1 MASLASRTFGL
12 SSLFGLG
19 SFIVLIGLL
28 FLVRPPS
35 GVTGS
40 VQVAGSETLR
50 SVVSACAEAFMSLNP
65 KADIVVKGGGSG
77 DGVAALLHG
86 IAEVGMV
93 SRELSQRERDFAA
106 SKGIELTAFPLARDG
121 LTVIV
126 NRANRVASLDLD
138 QLKAVFAGRI
148 RNWRDLGG
156 KDEEII
162 LFVRASGS
170 GTASLFEE
178 RVLGGEAY
186 ASAVTALP
194 SNEAIA
200 TQVGL
205 RTGAIGYTSLG
216 ALRAS
221 ISVKPL
227 ALNADAK
234 AVPSEPDADA
244 VRSGRYPL
252 SRTLFL
258 VVPQRTTGT
267 ARAFVDFCAS
277 DRGREL
283 IRKAGYV
290 GIAQG
295 SE

>member
-1 MASLASRTFGL
+1 MVSHASRTFGL
-12 SSLFGLG
+12 SSLIGFGSLL
-19 SFIVLIGLL
+19 VLIALL
-28 FLVRPPS
+28 YVVRPQP

-106 SKGIELTAFPLARDG
+106 SKGIELTALPLARDG
-121 LTVIV
+121 VVVIV
-126 NRANRVASLDLD
+126 NRTNQIVSLDLD
-138 QLKAVFAGRI
+138 QLKAVFAGRV

-156 KDEEII
+156 TDEEITTFI
-162 LFVRASGS
+162 RASGS

-186 ASAVTALP
+186 ATTVTALP
-194 SNEAIA
+194 SNEAIVA
-200 TQVGL
+200 QVGL
-205 RTGAIGYTSLG
+205 RTGAIGYASLG

-221 ISVKPL
+221 ISVRPL
-227 ALNADAK
+227 PLSADAK
-234 AVPSEPDADA
+234 TAPFEPDANA

-258 VVPQRTTGT
+258 VVPHRTTGA
-267 ARAFVDFCAS
+267 ARAFVDFCAG
-277 DRGREL
+277 DRSREL

-290 GIAQG
+290 GLAQG